1 MDEWSLFEALAF
13 EPDILLNILNYLTL
27 TEINKL
33 ESSSKR
39 FEIILDKI
47 CFWERKIKKEF
58 KQYSIDLERND
69 VPIRDIYWEL
79 RYLGHLCSSNY
90 KCYNLCNI
98 CLAKTLCFNITK
110 CSKCKTTLC

>member
-79 RYLGHLCSSNY
+79 
-90 KCYNLCNI
+90 
-98 CLAKTLCFNITK
+98 
-110 CSKCKTTLC
+110 

>member
-39 FEIILDKI
+39 FEIILDNI
-47 CFWERKIKKEF
+47 RVDTLSL
-58 KQYSIDLERND
+58 SI
-69 VPIRDIYWEL
+69 V
-79 RYLGHLCSSNY
+79 
-90 KCYNLCNI
+90 
-98 CLAKTLCFNITK
+98 TL
-110 CSKCKTTLC
+110 